1 MENIFYEGQIIWSM
15 TDANGHLRHSAYA
28 DLAAQAR
35 LGAMDQIGLTKALFK
50 QKIGPILF
58 REELVYL
65 RELRLSEQV
74 KVSAEIIKIR
84 PDYSRFY
91 VKSTIYRASDG
102 TKCAEV
108 TVETA
113 LLDLTLRK
121 IATAPEDT
129 IPLFNQLPKSVDFV
143 IEEKK

>member
-84 PDYSRFY
+84 PDYSRFH